1 MVDTLS
7 FSLDVITGG
16 RLLKAVFFDGTRF
29 AVKETPKPEQTRGEA
44 LIRVTTAG
52 ICATDIEIGRG
63 YMRYT
68 GIPGHEFAGVVAES
82 DRESL
87 RGARVVGEINCPCGA
102 CDFCLR
108 GLGGHCPNRTVLGIQ
123 GRDGCFAEYLTLPED
138 NLHVVPE
145 SLSDTRAVFVEPLA
159 AAYRIVEQIGSVDG
173 KRAAVVGD
181 GKLGLL
187 VSQAL
192 ASDGANV
199 CLIGRHPER
208 EGIVSHKGVEFVDG
222 KSERH
227 AELRRS
233 FPIAVDCTGSPD
245 GPAAALDL
253 VEPTG
258 TLVIKSTVHE
268 PLRLPSD
275 RLVVDEI
282 TVLGSRCGPF
292 KRAIRA
298 LEIGEVETE
307 GLIEKSFPLAG
318 APEAI
323 RLASE
328 PGVLKVLITTD

>member
-1 MVDTLS
+1 
-7 FSLDVITGG
+7 
-16 RLLKAVFFDGTRF
+16 LKAVFFDGARF
-29 AVKETPKPEQTRGEA
+29 ALEETPKPEPGPGEV
-44 LIRVTTAG
+44 LIRIAVAG

-63 YMRYT
+63 YMDFT
-68 GIPGHEFAGVVAES
+68 GIPGHEFVGIVAES

-87 RGARVVGEINCPCGA
+87 PGARVVGEINCPCGA

-108 GLGGHCPNRTVLGIQ
+108 DLGGHCPNRTVLGIH
-123 GRDGCFAEYLTLPED
+123 GRDGCFAEYLTLPEE

-145 SLSDTRAVFVEPLA
+145 SLSDARAVFVEPLA
-159 AAYRIVEQIGSVDG
+159 AAFRIVEQIGSVEG

-187 VSQAL
+187 VAQAL

-199 CLIGRHPER
+199 CLVGRHPER
-208 EGIVSHKGVEFVDG
+208 ESIVSPRGIEFIEE
-222 KSERH
+222 KSER
-227 AELRRS
+227 AAALRRS

-245 GPAAALDL
+245 GPPAALEL
-253 VEPTG
+253 VEPMG
-258 TLVIKSTVHE
+258 ILVVKSTVHE
-268 PLRLPSD
+268 PLSLPSD

-282 TVLGSRCGPF
+282 ALVGSRCGPF

-298 LEIGEVETE
+298 LETGEIETE
-307 GLIEKSFPLAG
+307 GLVEKSFPLAG

-328 PGVLKVLITTD
+328 PGVLKVLITTN